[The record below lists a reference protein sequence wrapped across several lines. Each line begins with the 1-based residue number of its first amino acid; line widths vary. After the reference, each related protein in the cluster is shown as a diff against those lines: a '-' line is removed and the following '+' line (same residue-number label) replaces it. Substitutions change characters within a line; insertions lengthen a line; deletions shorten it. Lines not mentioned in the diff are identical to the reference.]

1 MTVQVA
7 PADKADPHV
16 FPCAK
21 EGSPLMV
28 IPAIPTG
35 APLVL
40 VTVTVWLGLSPIM
53 STKKLSVVGD
63 KLRCRGRVPVPV
75 RVTVCDAPELP
86 ESSLRVRSPLAGP
99 ATAGAKDT
107 LAVQLAPA
115 TRLFGQLFV
124 SGNPSLAAMLEKFSG
139 LPPKFV
145 IVTGWELLEVPI
157 SWLAKVKVV
166 GEKLIAEGRGL
177 GSGI

>member
-7 PADKADPHV
+7 PADKTDPQA
-16 FPCAK
+16 FPSTK
-21 EGSPLMV
+21 EGSPLMA

-86 ESSLRVRSPLAGP
+86 ESSLRVSSPLAEP
-99 ATAGAKDT
+99 ATVGAKDT

-124 SGNPSLAAMLEKFSG
+124 SGNPSLAAMLDKCRR
-139 LPPKFV
+139 LPPRFM
-145 IVTGWELLEVPI
+145 IVTGWDLLEVPI
-157 SWLAKVKVV
+157 
-166 GEKLIAEGRGL
+166 
-177 GSGI
+177 